1 MGNER
6 KGLEMK
12 LWSKFGIRETDFFE
26 SPGAFFILS
35 SKIVGKALKVFNQ
48 RAPWLHFYFYYQK
61 EKSDSNVK
69 INWEGKVK

>member
-1 MGNER
+1 M
-6 KGLEMK
+6 
-12 LWSKFGIRETDFFE
+12 
-26 SPGAFFILS
+26 SPQGHFFILS
-35 SKIVGKALKVFNQ
+35 SKIVGKALKGFNQ